1 MKVENLKQKF
11 FVIAVLLIISAGL
24 VHASVQ
30 DKGRVESLK
39 AIAEKKVTKVNIEQA
54 AANKEK
60 SAVEYKTEDVTFVA
74 DCDGTE
80 QKYVIM
86 VPDTNNLDTQVH
98 DLLIVL
104 HGHGAD
110 RWQFVKGSWGQI
122 RAFRDVAMEHEM
134 IFVSPDYRATTS
146 WMGPRAEQDVLQIIT
161 TLKKKYRIGK
171 VFIGGG
177 SMGGSSCLTFTA
189 IHPELIDGVC
199 SFNGSANHLEYQNF
213 QGAISASFGGT
224 KVEIPLE
231 YKNRSAEYWP
241 ERLTMP
247 IGITLGGKDRSV
259 PPDSM
264 RRLAGVLEIL
274 GRDVLVIDRAGM
286 GHSTN
291 YVDGRAVLEFVIEKA
306 AGAE

>member
-1 MKVENLKQKF
+1 MKVENLKQKILVTVVF
-11 FVIAVLLIISAGL
+11 LVVLAGL
-24 VHASVQ
+24 AHA
-30 DKGRVESLK
+30 K
-39 AIAEKKVTKVNIEQA
+39 ADFSKTTAEKKVNGVDIEQA

-86 VPDTNNLDTQVH
+86 IPDTNNLDTQVH

-110 RWQFVKGSWGQI
+110 RWQFVKGPWGQI

-146 WMGPRAEQDVLQIIT
+146 WMGPKAEQDVLQIIT

-199 SFNGSANHLEYQNF
+199 SFNGTANHIEYQKF
-213 QGAISASFGGT
+213 QQAISSSFGGT
-224 KVEIPLE
+224 KTEIPLE
-231 YKNRSAEYWP
+231 YKKRSAEYWP
-241 ERLTMP
+241 ERFTMP
-247 IGITLGGKDRSV
+247 VGITASGKDTVV
-259 PPDSM
+259 PPDSVL
-264 RRLAGVLEIL
+264 RLASVLKLLE
-274 GRDVLVIDRAGM
+274 RDVMVIYDKDF
-286 GHSTN
+286 GHDTKYEN
-291 YVDGRAVLEFVIEKA
+291 GKAVLEFVIQKA
-306 AGAE
+306 KEHEVLKKDS